1 MVAQN
6 RSLCSIAPMEIN
18 WRHNIRWRDLLQG
31 GQHRARHFARSLRDV
46 IYPPACAT
54 CGLPIAGHGGLC
66 ANCWRSV
73 RFIERPYCEVLG
85 LPFSYDPGPGMLSA
99 EAIADPPPFDRL
111 RSVAT
116 HDGAVRDLVHRLKY
130 GDRTDLAP
138 MMARWMLRAGKEAMA
153 EADAIVPVP
162 LHRWRLFSRQ
172 YNQSAELGR
181 SLSLLSGK
189 PMVSSVLVRVKRT
202 QKQVGL
208 TAKGRAENVKGA
220 FKVLERRRDEVLGR
234 RLVLIDDVYTTG
246 ATVNAASRALKR
258 AGAAEVTVLTFAM
271 ALADTISA

>member
-1 MVAQN
+1 MKMDWRN
-6 RSLCSIAPMEIN
+6 RSTWAGLY
-18 WRHNIRWRDLLQG
+18 QG
-31 GQHRARHFARSLRDV
+31 GLRYAQSFAHGLRDIV
-46 IYPPACAT
+46 YPPGCAT
-54 CGLPIAGHGGLC
+54 CGLPVAVGGALC
-66 ANCWRSV
+66 SGCWRSV
-73 RFIERPYCEVLG
+73 RFIERPFCDVLG
-85 LPFSYDPGPGMLSA
+85 LPFNYDPGPGMISA
-99 EAIADPPPFDRL
+99 QAIAEPPPFDRL
-111 RSVAT
+111 RAVAV

-138 MMARWMLRAGKEAMA
+138 MMARWMLRAGKDALA

-181 SLSLLSGK
+181 ALARFSGT
-189 PMVSSVLVRVKRT
+189 PMASGVLVRVKRT

-208 TAKGRAENVKGA
+208 TAKGRTDNVRGA
-220 FKVLERRRDEVLGR
+220 FKVVERRRAEVVGR

-246 ATVNAASRALKR
+246 ATVNAATRALKR

-271 ALADTISA
+271 AIAGTIST